1 MGDPSPYAG
10 MTVNERLYTAGLID
24 AYDEARK
31 TSNRAEMIRLL
42 IQVDVENSAWSA
54 DTSLRSVKPNGD

>member
-1 MGDPSPYAG
+1 